1 MEHNVWQA
9 YKAKG
14 VQVLGLA
21 VAERDAGAGIDPVAK
36 LKEFR
41 ARHNLTYPLLSDE
54 DQTVFNRFG
63 GGSIPSCVLVDWQ
76 GRLVAKIDDGV
87 EAIADQVGKLVD
99 AR

>member
-1 MEHNVWQA
+1 MEQDVWQA

-21 VAERDAGAGIDPVAK
+21 VAERDAGTGIDPIAK

-41 ARHNLTYPLLSDE
+41 TRLNLTYPLLSDE

-63 GGSIPSCVLVDWQ
+63 GGSIPSCVLVDRQ
-76 GRLVAKIDDGV
+76 GRFVAKIDDGV
-87 EAIADQVGKLVD
+87 AVIADQIGKLAD
-99 AR
+99 AK